1 MPATS
6 PIDAPSGKP
15 HFQRSF
21 LNLSHQPY
29 ATGGSRSHAGLTAGT
44 LYPTNRET
52 QCEPALRATLRML
65 AHLCLARVTALRDEA
80 VARRGR
86 QARPSDKCV
95 RALLQNSWC
104 DLSRWKVP
112 LAGPQ
117 AARCTAPAALHQEFV
132 GVARNHQLFVVPD
145 QEDPDA
151 GVAWRAPIEPPQRQI
166 VSAAI
171 GQPCTA

>member
-117 AARCTAPAALHQEFV
+117 AARCTAPPLCIKSSWV
-132 GVARNHQLFVVPD
+132 
-145 QEDPDA
+145 
-151 GVAWRAPIEPPQRQI
+151 WRAIISSSLFRIRKTRTREWHGALRLNRHRDKS
-166 VSAAI
+166 SALR
-171 GQPCTA
+171 